1 MSLQH
6 KDQST
11 KRRAKSDPKG
21 SNAPEVPLKGHAG
34 GHFLRSAPKKTLCGK
49 KYATVL
55 TYWVWGSNGLVVFF
69 LGGGFGLNNPRS
81 SPIFLQA
88 KQSWLLTLYRLAQG
102 CYDRPF
108 PDPLK
113 DRLHTISQGVVTKIG
128 YAKYPFGGFHHMH
141 G

>member
-1 MSLQH
+1 LSLQH

-69 LGGGFGLNNPRS
+69 LGGGFGALVVVVL
-81 SPIFLQA
+81 FFVQV
-88 KQSWLLTLYRLAQG
+88 
-102 CYDRPF
+102 
-108 PDPLK
+108 LK
-113 DRLHTISQGVVTKIG
+113 FCGSGTGS
-128 YAKYPFGGFHHMH
+128 M
-141 G
+141 

>member
-1 MSLQH
+1 LSLQH

-69 LGGGFGLNNPRS
+69 LGGGFGNGQTDAGQKATRIP
-81 SPIFLQA
+81 
-88 KQSWLLTLYRLAQG
+88 
-102 CYDRPF
+102 
-108 PDPLK
+108 
-113 DRLHTISQGVVTKIG
+113 
-128 YAKYPFGGFHHMH
+128 KYKYEYERFRCPTGFH
-141 G
+141 

>member
-1 MSLQH
+1 LSLQH

-69 LGGGFGLNNPRS
+69 LGGGFGYADLRQKKY
-81 SPIFLQA
+81 LV
-88 KQSWLLTLYRLAQG
+88 LYFIPG
-102 CYDRPF
+102 IP
-108 PDPLK
+108 
-113 DRLHTISQGVVTKIG
+113 
-128 YAKYPFGGFHHMH
+128 
-141 G
+141 